1 MLGGDVKGGLGEDL
15 RWLASE
21 LGDARNLDVLLER
34 ARPGALHDR
43 IEVAR
48 QAAYDRVEGVLASPR
63 TRALMLDL
71 AEWTAN
77 GDWLGASD
85 TEADRHQ
92 PARAF
97 AVPALERFRRK
108 IGRESC
114 RGRGCRNG

>member
-1 MLGGDVKGGLGEDL
+1 MLGGDVKVRLGEDL

-92 PARAF
+92 PAREF
-97 AVPALERFRRK
+97 AVTALEHRK
-108 IGRESC
+108 DQIGRAHVYT
-114 RGRGCRNG
+114 